1 MQIPQISNAAKAGAV
16 VTSLLIALVGGFE
29 GVSLVAYR
37 DPVGILTVCYGETA
51 GVKPGDR
58 YTLAQCKEMLA
69 DSLVKYAKGIAE
81 CVKVPLPD
89 KRYAALVSF
98 SYNVGIRAACNS
110 SVVRYINAG
119 QTRRGCNAL
128 MLWDKAAGIRFKGL
142 TRRRAKERELC
153 LAELP
158 A

>member
-1 MQIPQISNAAKAGAV
+1 MQLSQIGPAVRGGAI
-16 VTSLLIALVGGFE
+16 VTGFMVALIGGFE

-98 SYNVGIRAACNS
+98 AYNVGIRAACNS

-119 QTRRGCNAL
+119 QTRRGCDAL
-128 MLWDKAAGIRFKGL
+128 LLWDKAAGIRFTGL